1 MKLSIDFTK
10 LNNVPY
16 MRDYAKHPK
25 FQKWVNEYVD
35 FWSEQTEEG
44 LDSVALI
51 RAIECT
57 NGCVQYAF
65 RDEEPW
71 ALDLEQT
78 RLCMKTSMTF
88 IKTKKLELVDGRVIE
103 CDPSVID
110 ALNKVRD
117 IYIKGFKQGDD
128 DAMMEFYAQSLA
140 QFFVIGREKLNK
152 KFDWVEKNLYNV
164 FGDLFL
170 KAGRNY
176 VMSYL
181 NALEK

>member
-1 MKLSIDFTK
+1 MNLQIDFNKLS
-10 LNNVPY
+10 NVPY

-88 IKTKKLELVDGRVIE
+88 IKTKKLELSDGRVIE

-140 QFFVIGREKLNK
+140 QFFVLGRDKINS
-152 KFDWVEKNLYNV
+152 KFDWVDENLNSV

-170 KAGRNY
+170 RAGRHY
-176 VMSYL
+176 VLSYL
-181 NALEK
+181 DALD

>member
-1 MKLSIDFTK
+1 MNIDLEKL
-10 LNNVPY
+10 LQVPY
-16 MRDYAKHPK
+16 IRDYRNNPK
-25 FQKWVNEYVD
+25 FLEYCEQYIK

-51 RAIECT
+51 RCVECT

-88 IKTKKLELVDGRVIE
+88 IKTKRLELPDGSVIE

-117 IYIKGFKQGDD
+117 IYIEGFKMGND
-128 DAMMEFYAQSLA
+128 DAMMEFYAQSIA
-140 QFFVIGREKLNK
+140 QFYVIGREKLNK
-152 KFDWVEKNLYNV
+152 KFDWVEQNLKHV
-164 FGDLFL
+164 FGELFL
-170 KAGRNY
+170 KAGRSY
-176 VMSYL
+176 IMSYL
-181 NALEK
+181 DAIER